1 MKKIRYEVQ
10 TDGFHGV
17 YYPHQNPSRKG
28 MIIMFGDDCEDHLAK
43 CGASYFQD
51 LGCNVM
57 ALSAAKKDY
66 GYHSWPLENIEKAIG
81 VMREKGN
88 DAFGIAGISTTGM
101 IALAAASLIPDLT
114 LTIAMSASD
123 FVMQGFF
130 RDGLDG
136 CDERPADG
144 ESTLTWRGEG
154 LPYLPY
160 AWKHPQYWQ
169 MLKQEAADTHNI
181 AAARNMFNE
190 SENRCPLTEE
200 MTIKTENIKGHL
212 ILIGAEDDALW
223 DTCRYSRRILQRLQ
237 EREHECTVEAVL
249 SEHGTHFVIPEG
261 MMKKLLPFGVD
272 FLLPKL
278 FPAAG
283 GYTGECR
290 KTRENIDAA
299 VRKAVSV
306 WQ

>member
-1 MKKIRYEVQ
+1 MKKIRYEISSG
-10 TDGFHGV
+10 GFHGV

-43 CGASYFQD
+43 CGASHFQD

-57 ALSAAKKDY
+57 ALSAARKDY
-66 GYHSWPLENIEKAIG
+66 GYHSWPLENIEKAIS
-81 VMREKGN
+81 VMKEKGN
-88 DAFGIAGISTTGM
+88 EVFGIAGISTTGM
-101 IALAAASLIPDLT
+101 IALTAASLIPDLT

-123 FVMQGFF
+123 FVMQGFI

-136 CDERPADG
+136 CDERPAEG
-144 ESTLTWRGEG
+144 ESALTWRGEG

-160 AWKHPQYWQ
+160 AWSHPEYWQ
-169 MLKQEAADTHNI
+169 MLKQEAADTHNM
-181 AAARNMFNE
+181 AAARNLFDE
-190 SENRCPLTEE
+190 SENRFPMTEE
-200 MTIKTENIKGHL
+200 ITIKTENIRGRL
-212 ILIGAEDDALW
+212 LLIGAEDDSLW
-223 DTCRYSRRILQRLQ
+223 DTCRCSRRILQRLQ
-237 EREHECTVEAVL
+237 EREHECTVEPL
-249 SEHGTHFVIPEG
+249 LFEHGTHFVIPER

-278 FPAAG
+278 FSAAK

-290 KTRENIDAA
+290 KTREEIDAA
-299 VRKAVSV
+299 VAKAVQM

>member
-1 MKKIRYEVQ
+1 MKKIRYEIPSG
-10 TDGFHGV
+10 GFHGV
-17 YYPHQNPSRKG
+17 YYPHQVPSRRG

-43 CGASYFQD
+43 CAASYFQD

-57 ALSAAKKDY
+57 ALSAARKDY
-66 GYHSWPLENIEKAIG
+66 GYHSWPLENIEKAIS
-81 VMREKGN
+81 VMKEKGN
-88 DAFGIAGISTTGM
+88 EVFGIAGISTTGM
-101 IALAAASLIPDLT
+101 IALTAASLIPDLT

-123 FVMQGFF
+123 FVMQGFI

-160 AWKHPQYWQ
+160 AWRHPEYWQ
-169 MLKQEAADTHNI
+169 MLKQEAADTHNM
-181 AAARNMFNE
+181 AAARNLFDE
-190 SENRCPLTEE
+190 SENRFPVTEDI
-200 MTIKTENIKGHL
+200 TIKTENIKGRL
-212 ILIGAEDDALW
+212 LLIGAEDDALW
-223 DTCRYSRRILQRLQ
+223 DTCRCSRRILQRLQ
-237 EREHECTVEAVL
+237 EREHECTVEPL
-249 SEHGTHFVIPEG
+249 LFEHGTHFVIPER

-278 FPAAG
+278 FSAAK

-290 KTRENIDAA
+290 KTREEIDAA
-299 VRKAVSV
+299 VAKAVLM